1 MAQANLDVSNFVDVT
16 VEISPTAAPYS
27 LFGVPLTVGDS
38 NVIDVTTRVDT
49 FSTIQQVG
57 NLFGGTTPE
66 FTASEVFFEQSPQ
79 PDLAMVGRWASTAT
93 NGLLECAILTPTE
106 QLITNFTTVTS
117 GSFFVRSTAF
127 RMLLQGLPSTPR
139 PTSMG
144 SPRRFRRRL
153 PAGVTCVWNSEE
165 EYFVITSSTTG
176 TSSAVSYL
184 GSPTAV
190 GNFVF
195 ASTGPA
201 TTNTITINTVSIEFV
216 TSGATG
222 NEVNIGASPTI
233 VTTLAALLT
242 FLQSSTNPLLTALGY
257 ATDATH
263 LYIYDLTAGV
273 GGDSIT
279 IAVGTCPNATASGA
293 DLAGATG
300 TDISTLVGGTAAMGA
315 LAVPGI
321 AAETPLAAVQACAN
335 VSNVWYG
342 LTFPQNTAVQLTLTD
357 YTAIAAYI
365 LASSRSRLF
374 GVTLYGN
381 GTGVAGGTA
390 CLNASITN
398 DLASVLQSLNNKRI
412 VMMYSSSNPAA
423 VETLYGRAFTTDWN
437 GSNTAYT
444 LAYKQAPG
452 ITAENLTQSQFTAM
466 VGKGV
471 NADIS
476 VDNNTQFIWPGQ
488 MSQGYFFD
496 EVHGTDWFA
505 NRVQTDVFNVMYT
518 TTTKVPQTDPGMNM
532 IAAAINGSNGAA
544 VNNGFVAPGQWNGPP
559 VGSLVTGA
567 TLTTG
572 YYLYYPPIASQSEA
586 TRETRIAVP
595 FQDCI
600 KLAGAVQEVDVTV
613 FVNR

>member
-49 FSTIQQVG
+49 FSTIQQAG

-66 FTASEVFFEQSPQ
+66 FTALEVFFEQSPQ

-93 NGLLECAILTPTE
+93 AGLLEGAILTPTE
-106 QLITNFTTVTS
+106 QLITNFTTVSS
-117 GSFFVRSTAF
+117 GSFFVYIDGIPHAITGVNLSAQTNLNGVAS
-127 RMLLQGLPSTPR
+127 QIQAQ
-139 PTSMG
+139 
-144 SPRRFRRRL
+144 L

-176 TSSAVSYL
+176 VLSAVSYL
-184 GSPTAV
+184 AAPTAIGHWTYTAV
-190 GNFVF
+190 GTI
-195 ASTGPA
+195 AD
-201 TTNTITINTVSIEFV
+201 TITIGTSTISYIANGGTPSGLQIALGTTQLTTMAATLAFLNASTDTQVSICTYV
-216 TSGATG
+216 SDG
-222 NEVNIGASPTI
+222 VSKI
-233 VTTLAALLT
+233 
-242 FLQSSTNPLLTALGY
+242 Y
-257 ATDATH
+257 AIDKTP
-263 LYIYDLTAGV
+263 GV
-273 GGDSIT
+273 GGDT
-279 IAVGTCPNATASGA
+279 VAIAASSTAVTASGA

-300 TDISTLVGGTAAMGA
+300 TDISTLVGGTTAMGA

-342 LTFPQNTAVQLTLTD
+342 LTFPQNTAVLLTLTD

-365 LASSRSRLF
+365 LASSRSRMF

-381 GTGVAGGTA
+381 GTGAAGGTA

-505 NRVQTDVFNVMYT
+505 NRVQTDVFNVLYT
-518 TTTKVPQTDPGMNM
+518 TPTKVPQTDPGMNM
-532 IAAAINGSNGAA
+532 IAAAINGSNAAA

-559 VGSLVTGA
+559 VGSLATGA
-567 TLTTG
+567 TMTTG

-586 TRETRIAVP
+586 TRETRVAVP

>member
-1 MAQANLDVSNFVDVT
+1 MS
-16 VEISPTAAPYS
+16 
-27 LFGVPLTVGDS
+27 
-38 NVIDVTTRVDT
+38 
-49 FSTIQQVG
+49 
-57 NLFGGTTPE
+57 
-66 FTASEVFFEQSPQ
+66 
-79 PDLAMVGRWASTAT
+79 
-93 NGLLECAILTPTE
+93 
-106 QLITNFTTVTS
+106 S
-117 GSFFVRSTAF
+117 GSFFVYIDGIPHAITGVNLSAQTNLNGVAS
-127 RMLLQGLPSTPR
+127 QIQAQ
-139 PTSMG
+139 
-144 SPRRFRRRL
+144 L

-176 TSSAVSYL
+176 VSSAVSYL
-184 GSPTAV
+184 AAPTAI
-190 GNFVF
+190 GHWTY
-195 ASTGPA
+195 TGTGTVA
-201 TTNTITINTVSIEFV
+201 DTITIGTSTISYIANGGTPSGLQIALGTTQLTTMAATLAFLNASTDTQVSICTYV
-216 TSGATG
+216 SD
-222 NEVNIGASPTI
+222 GASKI
-233 VTTLAALLT
+233 
-242 FLQSSTNPLLTALGY
+242 Y
-257 ATDATH
+257 AIDKTP
-263 LYIYDLTAGV
+263 GV
-273 GGDSIT
+273 GGDT
-279 IAVGTCPNATASGA
+279 VAIAAASTAITASGA

-342 LTFPQNTAVQLTLTD
+342 LTFPQNTAVLLTLTD

-365 LASSRSRLF
+365 LASSRSRMF

-381 GTGVAGGTA
+381 GTGAAGGTA

-476 VDNNTQFIWPGQ
+476 VDNDTQFIWPGQ

-559 VGSLVTGA
+559 VGSLGDW
-567 TLTTG
+567 G
-572 YYLYYPPIASQSEA
+572 YFDNWLLSLLPADCFSERGNSRDARSCSVPGLHQISRCGPRSGCDGFRQSIIGGPINLIRS
-586 TRETRIAVP
+586 
-595 FQDCI
+595 
-600 KLAGAVQEVDVTV
+600 LA
-613 FVNR
+613 